1 MRAPICPSHAMF
13 LFAASRFNLLV
24 RARTPRS
31 EIILL
36 RRGNANSHAPSD
48 IHNTTPLIP
57 HCLRVPSTPL
67 PPPPPLFL
75 LVNYFPSSRRPPL
88 LPSFLDGE
96 KNSRGES
103 LSTVFFFFHEE
114 VKLDPRYAILV
125 VWRMILANR
134 KARVAT
140 FSGIHAVTH
149 RHAVRPRE
157 HLQSVGSGVR
167 WVRNTANCR
176 STVSIHVVLTT

>member
-1 MRAPICPSHAMF
+1 MVSWFLLSVVVVGRCCKVTVKTGRERSGVEWMMKVGKFMRAPICPSHAMF

-103 LSTVFFFFHEE
+103 LSTGPCFFSFT
-114 VKLDPRYAILV
+114 KRQ
-125 VWRMILANR
+125 N
-134 KARVAT
+134 
-140 FSGIHAVTH
+140 
-149 RHAVRPRE
+149 
-157 HLQSVGSGVR
+157 
-167 WVRNTANCR
+167 
-176 STVSIHVVLTT
+176 